1 MALGLHTRRKPN
13 ITTRGAKEV
22 TATHSAREKFVAELI
37 RRAPAADYAAAQRLM
52 RYSGTFGRLIDNYA
66 VRTFSE
72 ERKLER
78 IQLKVRDLVFDI
90 RCQVTFQ
97 EAKVIMLLPDH
108 SRLEVPRV

>member
-1 MALGLHTRRKPN
+1 MPT
-13 ITTRGAKEV
+13 V
-22 TATHSAREKFVAELI
+22 THSTREKFVAELI

-52 RYSGTFGRLIDNYA
+52 RYSGTYGRLVDNYA

-90 RCQVTFQ
+90 RCQVSFP
-97 EAKVIMLLPDH
+97 ANGNMFLILPDK
-108 SRLEVPRV
+108 STLEVPRV